1 MRREAQRSQKV
12 TLQTAPKARRLC
24 REVWTSIQISP
35 QPHHPH
41 PCFCA
46 NLPWILKLHS
56 LKHKMAFKK
65 QEKVS
70 TFLFFICLSLK
81 TLWNSLTF
89 CKTTCT
95 CRSVHVTN
103 NEDLALGNWFQ
114 RRKLTIQLLCTCRCH
129 TDVKFW
135 CVLHSIFSWNVLII
149 KSRTVNASK
158 TFIFISHQML
168 LYWKKYEKVEKEHR
182 KRAEKE
188 AMEQRKLDD
197 EFREVRILK
206 VCWLVDWWMYCWCLN
221 FKVHRLTEVFFSL
234 MHLCTLRSIE
244 ESLVEGDRVLHV
256 S

>member
-1 MRREAQRSQKV
+1 MYS
-12 TLQTAPKARRLC
+12 LLNFARRK
-24 REVWTSIQISP
+24 
-35 QPHHPH
+35 
-41 PCFCA
+41 CA
-46 NLPWILKLHS
+46 EKLRGLRRWLYRLHLKPEDFVERYGHQYNKALSLIILVHVSVQTCPEFSSCTPWNTPA
-56 LKHKMAFKK
+56 MAFKK
-65 QEKVS
+65 QEKV

-89 CKTTCT
+89 CKTRCT

-103 NEDLALGNWFQ
+103 NEDLALSNRFQ
-114 RRKLTIQLLCTCRCH
+114 WRKLTSQLLCTRRCH
-129 TDVKFW
+129 TDVKVW
-135 CVLHSIFSWNVLII
+135 YVLHFIFSWNVLII

-206 VCWLVDWWMYCWCLN
+206 VCWLVDWWMYC
-221 FKVHRLTEVFFSL
+221 
-234 MHLCTLRSIE
+234 
-244 ESLVEGDRVLHV
+244 
-256 S
+256 